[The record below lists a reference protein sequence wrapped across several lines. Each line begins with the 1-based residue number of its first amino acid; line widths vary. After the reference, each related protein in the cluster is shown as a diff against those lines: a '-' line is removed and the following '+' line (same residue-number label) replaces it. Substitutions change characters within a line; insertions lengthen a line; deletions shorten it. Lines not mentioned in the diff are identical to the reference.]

1 MVVAPQRR
9 HRLQRFQAFRHAVC
23 EIRNPIGGTGH
34 HYAFLR
40 PWNIEYEVLARIEV
54 AGATIGDDGI
64 INHLSEK
71 TPMDNNIIL
80 TEAIAMPLELMLR

>member
-1 MVVAPQRR
+1 
-9 HRLQRFQAFRHAVC
+9 
-23 EIRNPIGGTGH
+23 
-34 HYAFLR
+34 
-40 PWNIEYEVLARIEV
+40 VLARIEV